1 MTGTET
7 IERAIQQDPHRLP
20 EYIDDITRQL
30 ASDDVHDRA
39 DAGRAMRAAAVE
51 DATLVEPYREL
62 VADLLG
68 DANGSL
74 RLSGL
79 VSVAELAEESPESV
93 VDEVPRLLAIMRE
106 TDAPAIE
113 MAAIKALTR
122 IGTWSPEAIAEAD
135 PVVADR
141 LRTATTPIRS
151 VVVTVFVSAVLERP
165 GSFPE
170 TVAAIEAAL
179 DDESP
184 RVRRYAAS
192 AVAHVATTD
201 PSAVSSVE
209 AAHERVAELEGRVND
224 GLLRPDENLVEALAR
239 LETLVDPDPE

>member
-39 DAGRAMRAAAVE
+39 DAGRAVRAAAVE

-62 VADLLG
+62 VDDLLG

-74 RLSGL
+74 QLSGL

-93 VDEVPRLLAIMRE
+93 VDEVPRLLRIVQE

-113 MAAIKALTR
+113 MATIKALTR
-122 IGTWSPEAIAEAD
+122 IGTWSPAAVAEAD

-165 GSFPE
+165 EAFPE

-179 DDESP
+179 DDDSP

-192 AVAHVATTD
+192 AVALVATAD

-209 AAHERVAELEGRVND
+209 AVHERVAEMESRVND

-239 LETLVDPDPE
+239 LETLVDADPE

>member
-39 DAGRAMRAAAVE
+39 DAGRAVRAAAVE

-62 VADLLG
+62 LDDLLT

-79 VSVAELAEESPESV
+79 VSIAALAEEQPETV
-93 VDEVPRLLAIMRE
+93 ADEVPRLSRLMRE

-113 MAAIKALTR
+113 MEVIKALTR
-122 IGTWSPEAIAEAD
+122 IGTWSPDAVSGADELVAE
-135 PVVADR
+135 R
-141 LRTATTPIRS
+141 LRTATTPIRTII
-151 VVVTVFVSAVLERP
+151 VTIFVEAVLERP
-165 GSFPE
+165 AAFPE
-170 TVAAIEAAL
+170 TVRATEAAL
-179 DDESP
+179 DDESA

-192 AVAHVATTD
+192 AISLIATAD
-201 PSAVSSVE
+201 ADAVSSVE
-209 AAHERVAELEGRVND
+209 SVHARVEEIEGQVND
-224 GLLRPDENLVEALAR
+224 GFLQPDQNMVDALDR
-239 LETLVDPDPE
+239 LDSLVDDPA